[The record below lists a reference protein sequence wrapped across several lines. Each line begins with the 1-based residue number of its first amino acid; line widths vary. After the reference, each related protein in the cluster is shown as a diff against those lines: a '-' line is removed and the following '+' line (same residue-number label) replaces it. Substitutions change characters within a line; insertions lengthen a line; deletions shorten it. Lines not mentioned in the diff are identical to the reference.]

1 MSPSR
6 LGPRRGTAFLL
17 AAIIPAIVLAGCSDD
32 VVCPVDTTPG
42 VEPFVSA
49 RVVEI
54 SGARGDTTRV
64 VVRAAADS
72 IPTLLF
78 VSINDRQI
86 DDVTIGD
93 DFSLVVGL
101 EEDSIIW
108 QPGTRCSLKVTTN
121 YGFATSSVV
130 VPSGPLVTAPG
141 TVPLGDPVIIE
152 WSPADDADYYV
163 LRGWLD
169 SGGVPV
175 EITATVRDSV
185 VTIDAAEIPS
195 AGVLRG
201 YVESLAGPFPEI
213 GSDGNVG
220 GAGRGFFTV
229 AYRGPVGAFEV
240 AVVAPTPPTP

>member
-1 MSPSR
+1 MSPRGLVS
-6 LGPRRGTAFLL
+6 RRGTTFLL
-17 AAIIPAIVLAGCSDD
+17 AAIVPAILLGGCSDD
-32 VVCPVDTTPG
+32 VVCPVDTTADI
-42 VEPFVSA
+42 EPFISA

-54 SGARGDTTRV
+54 SDAGGDTTRA

-86 DDVTIGD
+86 DDVTID

-130 VPSGPLVTAPG
+130 VPSGLQVSGPG
-141 TVPLGDPVIIE
+141 TVPLGDPIVIE
-152 WSPADDADYYV
+152 WPRAEGADYYV
-163 LRGWLD
+163 LTGRFD
-169 SGGVPV
+169 GGDGVG
-175 EITATVRDSV
+175 EIAATVRDTT
-185 VTIDAAEIPS
+185 VTIDAAEIPA
-195 AGVLRG
+195 AGVIRG
-201 YVESLAGPFPEI
+201 SVDAVAGPFPEI

-229 AYRGPVGAFEV
+229 AYRGPESAFEV
-240 AVVAPTPPTP
+240 TVTDTGGG

>member
-1 MSPSR
+1 MSPR
-6 LGPRRGTAFLL
+6 GLVRRRGATFLI
-17 AAIIPAIVLAGCSDD
+17 AAIVPAILLGGCSDD
-32 VVCPVDTTPG
+32 VVCPVDTTADI
-42 VEPFVSA
+42 EPFISA

-54 SGARGDTTRV
+54 SDAGGDTTRA

-86 DDVTIGD
+86 DDVTIDD

-130 VPSGPLVTAPG
+130 VPSGLRVSAPG
-141 TVPLGDPVIIE
+141 TVPLGDPIVIE
-152 WSPADDADYYV
+152 WSRAEGADYYMV
-163 LRGWLD
+163 TGRFD
-169 SGGVPV
+169 GGDGAG
-175 EITATVRDSV
+175 EITATVRDST
-185 VTIDAAEIPS
+185 VTIDTADIPI
-195 AGVLRG
+195 AGVIRG
-201 YVESLAGPFPEI
+201 SVEAVAGPFPEI

-229 AYRGPVGAFEV
+229 AYRGPESAFEV
-240 AVVAPTPPTP
+240 TVTDTGGG